1 MSNNELNI
9 FEIMGEEEP
18 GEKSSPQGSN
28 MSVRPADAH
37 AWKGEGREQTVP
49 DLFFQDVQDVIEQVF
64 SEKRSKPNVYANTS
78 VPDNHSRFYSQH
90 QSYGQQTDSY
100 ASSRAPYRK
109 GLRRLKKATGTWGGR
124 VKEFGRI
131 KRSQRRSQTAA
142 AVREAAKGG
151 WKSLF
156 LEIAIVILTVVFV
169 YNFVISIS
177 HVTGDSMNPNFCDG
191 DRVLILRI
199 AKGTIEKGDVIVFET
214 AQGEKLMKRVV
225 ATQGDTVDISKSKGG
240 LYINGQPAEEN
251 NIYTV
256 TSIVDE
262 KVKYPLSVTEDCY
275 FVLGDNRI
283 NSTDSRDSR
292 IGLVK
297 KKDVIGKV
305 ILNIRGT

>member
-18 GEKSSPQGSN
+18 GEKSPPQGSN
-28 MSVRPADAH
+28 MSVRPSDAH

-49 DLFFQDVQDVIEQVF
+49 DPFFQDVQDVIEQVF

-109 GLRRLKKATGTWGGR
+109 GLRRLKKATGT
-124 VKEFGRI
+124 
-131 KRSQRRSQTAA
+131 
-142 AVREAAKGG
+142 

-262 KVKYPLSVTEDCY
+262 NVKYPLSVTEDCY

>member
-109 GLRRLKKATGTWGGR
+109 GLRRLKKATGTW
-124 VKEFGRI
+124 
-131 KRSQRRSQTAA
+131 
-142 AVREAAKGG
+142 
-151 WKSLF
+151 KSLF
-156 LEIAIVILTVVFV
+156 LETAIVILTVVLV